1 MPEIIPA
8 IMPKKFSDIE
18 WNIRQV
24 TGAVKVVQ
32 IDIMDGVFVKN
43 ISWPYG
49 ADDAE
54 SFEHIKTEAEGM
66 PEWEAIDYEL
76 DLMVADPGTKL
87 EELMSLAPKR
97 IVFHVESIDDV
108 QSFFDSIDHYVR
120 EHVEFGIALNTTT
133 PIEAIKDAIPYVQF
147 VQCMGIAKIGY
158 QGEPFDERV
167 LEQVRR
173 LRSLYPELTIS
184 IDGAVNEKTAPLLL
198 AAGADRLVIGSAIWK
213 STDIREAINDFKS
226 L

>member
-18 WNIRQV
+18 WSVRQV
-24 TGAVKVVQ
+24 VGAAKVVQ
-32 IDIMDGVFVKN
+32 IDIMDGIFVKN

-49 ADDAE
+49 IDDTE
-54 SFEHIKTEAEGM
+54 TFEHIKTEAEGM
-66 PEWEAIDYEL
+66 PEWEAVDYEL
-76 DLMVADPGTKL
+76 DLMVANPGAKL

-97 IVFHVESIDDV
+97 IVFHVESLDDV
-108 QSFFDSIDHYVR
+108 QSFFESIDHYIR
-120 EHVEFGIALNTTT
+120 EHVEFGIALNTST
-133 PIEAIKDAIPYVQF
+133 AIDSIRDALPYVQF

-167 LEQVRR
+167 LDQVRA
-173 LRSLYPELTIS
+173 LRQVYPELTIS
-184 IDGAVNEKTAPLLL
+184 IDGAVNEDTAPLLIE
-198 AAGADRLVIGSAIWK
+198 AGADRLVVGSAIWK
-213 STDIREAINDFKS
+213 SADIREAINDFKS